1 MRTMKIVDFWCGLG
15 FAALGGW
22 ALVTALGFDKS
33 SSTYPAILAAA
44 LLGLSLLLMMQSL
57 RAASPKLADAERTR
71 ILLHGPGL
79 EIGVWCLWAVGLW
92 LGAGYL
98 IASFLAV
105 AVLIV
110 RHGHH
115 ERRLS
120 HYLAQAAAVATV
132 AFAMFYLIFNV
143 PLPELE
149 VIRDL
154 LGS

>member
-15 FAALGGW
+15 FADLGGW
-22 ALVTALGFDKS
+22 ALATALGFDKS

-44 LLGLSLLLMMQSL
+44 LLGLSLLLMIQSV
-57 RAASPKLADAERTR
+57 RAASPKLADAEGSRV
-71 ILLHGPGL
+71 LLHGPGL
-79 EIGVWCLWAVGLW
+79 EIGVWCLWAAALAF
-92 LGAGYL
+92 GAGYL

-105 AVLIV
+105 TILVF
-110 RHGHH
+110 RHAPK
-115 ERRLS
+115 RNPRL
-120 HYLAQAAAVATV
+120 HLAQAAAVAVV
-132 AFAMFYLIFNV
+132 AFAMFYLVFNV

>member
-1 MRTMKIVDFWCGLG
+1 MKIVDFWCGLG

-33 SSTYPAILAAA
+33 SSTYPSILAAA
-44 LLGLSLLLMMQSL
+44 LLGLSLLLMIQSL
-57 RAASPKLADAERTR
+57 RAASPKLANAEGARV
-71 ILLHGPGL
+71 LLPGPGL
-79 EIGVWCLWAVGLW
+79 EIGGWCLWAVGLW

-98 IASFLAV
+98 IASFLAA
-105 AVLIV
+105 AVLI
-110 RHGHH
+110 
-115 ERRLS
+115 
-120 HYLAQAAAVATV
+120 V